1 MKQAIEGLEPH
12 LLWEHFYQLS
22 QIPRCS
28 KHEEK
33 ARDYVIDVAKRNHL
47 EYKTDSVGNVVVKL
61 PATPGRENAPVV
73 VLQSHLDMVC
83 EKNKDVAHDFS
94 KDPIE
99 LVRDGEWITANGT
112 TLGADNGIGV
122 AAMLAVMES
131 KEVEHGPLELLFTI
145 DEETGLTGAS
155 GLDEHMLEG
164 RTLLNLDSEEDGV
177 IYIGCAGGRD
187 TEIFLKKNTEAIRDG
202 FVPVKILVTGLQGG
216 HSGLNIHE
224 GRGNAIK
231 LLNRLLWNLRKEVD
245 FQLGE
250 MDGGNKHN
258 AIPRECDAII
268 FVASNQVKTVQ
279 EFAGRYAE
287 IYKEEY
293 KFVEKDVR
301 IEVSTDGFTAPSAA
315 LTTSLRD
322 KLLDMLYAMPHGVM
336 AMSLAVPGLVET
348 STNLA
353 VLKTQDDKISV
364 LTSQRSSVTS
374 RLDEIC
380 EMVYAVGTL
389 VDAEIRQGNGYPA
402 WQPNPDSR
410 VLQTA
415 KAVHKELFGTE
426 PEVKAIHAGLETGI
440 IGAKFPGM
448 DMISFGP
455 TILGAH
461 SPDERV
467 HIPAVEKFW
476 KFLTAMLAT
485 LAK

>member
-1 MKQAIEGLEPH
+1 MKNVIEGLQPQ
-12 LLWEHFYQLS
+12 LLWEHFYQLA

-33 ARDYVIDVAKRNHL
+33 AREYVIAVAQRNNL
-47 EYKTDSVGNVVVKL
+47 PYKTDSVGNVVVNV
-61 PATPGRENAPVV
+61 PATPGKENAPVV
-73 VLQSHLDMVC
+73 VLQGHLDMVC
-83 EKNKDVAHDFS
+83 EKNKDVEHDFS

-99 LVRDGEWITANGT
+99 LQRDGEWVTAKGT
-112 TLGADNGIGV
+112 TLGADNGIGA

-131 KEVEHGPLELLFTI
+131 KDLVHGPLELLFTI

-155 GLDEHMLEG
+155 GLDDTMLKG
-164 RTLLNLDSEEDGV
+164 RILLNLDSEEDGV

-187 TEIFLKKNTEAIRDG
+187 TEFFLQRTTQSPAEGSVAL
-202 FVPVKILVTGLQGG
+202 KILVTGLQGG

-224 GRGNAIK
+224 GRANAIK
-231 LLNRLLWNLRKEVD
+231 LLTRLLWNMRQHVD
-245 FQLGE
+245 FQLAE
-250 MDGGNKHN
+250 IDGGNKHN
-258 AIPRECDAII
+258 AIPRECDAIV
-268 FVASNQVKTVQ
+268 FVPANAVETVKQIAHQYETIYRQ
-279 EFAGRYAE
+279 EYQ
-287 IYKEEY
+287 
-293 KFVEKDVR
+293 FVEKE
-301 IEVSTDGFTAPSAA
+301 IQIQVSSAGFTIPE
-315 LTTSLRD
+315 TTFTSQLRD
-322 KLLDMLYAMPHGVM
+322 ALLNMLYAMPHGVM

-353 VLKTQDDKISV
+353 VVKTDDKTVSV
-364 LTSQRSSVTS
+364 LTSQRSSVST

-380 EMVYAVGTL
+380 EMVRAVGEL
-389 VDAEIRQGNGYPA
+389 VGAEIRQGNGYPA

-410 VLQTA
+410 VLHIA
-415 KAVHKELFGTE
+415 KSVHQQLFGEE

-476 KFLTAMLAT
+476 KFLTAMLT
-485 LAK
+485 KLAE